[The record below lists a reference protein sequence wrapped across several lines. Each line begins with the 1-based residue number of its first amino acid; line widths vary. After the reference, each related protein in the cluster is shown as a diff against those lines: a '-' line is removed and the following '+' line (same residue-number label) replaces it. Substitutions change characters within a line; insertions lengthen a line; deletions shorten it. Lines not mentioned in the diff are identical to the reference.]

1 MIGLQVVLPVK
12 RKLKKFM
19 MPEDIK
25 DILKNADQ
33 EITLSLDVG
42 AKL

>member
-1 MIGLQVVLPVK
+1 
-12 RKLKKFM
+12 M

-33 EITLSLDVG
+33 EITFSLELG
-42 AKL
+42 AKLNDMVINEMPLIDTIE